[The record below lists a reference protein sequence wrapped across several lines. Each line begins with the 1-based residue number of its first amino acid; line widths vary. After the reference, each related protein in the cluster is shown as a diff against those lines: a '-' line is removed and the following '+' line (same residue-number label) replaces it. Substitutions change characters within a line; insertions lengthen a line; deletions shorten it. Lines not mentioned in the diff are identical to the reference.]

1 MIAEANLRK
10 GTELAANELWETV
23 TAAEAQRTLRT
34 YEFWPPLMLL
44 NFELTIISLI
54 GLLFLSSL
62 IKLKD
67 LPIYEC

>member
-1 MIAEANLRK
+1 MAEAILRK
-10 GTELAANELWETV
+10 GTELAVNEQWETV
-23 TAAEAQRTLRT
+23 KDAEAQRTLRT
-34 YEFWPPLMLL
+34 HELWAPLMFL
-44 NFELTIISLI
+44 NVELTIVSLI